1 MSSLAFPLPQTVG
14 GMRRLE
20 RGTVREAQMEVVAY
34 VLLMGLALALAVL
47 LLRSRTTIKRLL
59 SRYGPLVDADAELA
73 RVKEAAAQEKLERQ
87 RAADEEARQRGT
99 LASQY
104 ATARQTH
111 QTLMQELAVLEE
123 NLEDIS
129 FGLYRPHFTFE
140 TSAEYKAK
148 LEDACD
154 RQRQLVRTGKAAV
167 CHAQWTVGGSKTEGE
182 RMARQNTKLVLR
194 AFNGEC
200 DSAVSKVT
208 WNNITRME
216 ERIQKAFAAINKLG
230 TVLQVSITDQF
241 LRLKLDE
248 LRLTHEY
255 EDKRH
260 AEQEEQRQIREQM
273 REEERAQ
280 REIEKAREEAE
291 REEARFEKALETA
304 RAELGRASGEQ
315 LETLNAKIQDL
326 QMQLETARQQKARAV
341 SLAEL
346 TKAGYVYVISNIG
359 SFGEDVY
366 KVGMTRRWEPMERIR
381 ELSGASVPF
390 GFDVHAMMYSE
401 NAPALETALHKWME
415 NQRMNLV
422 NPRKEFFQIGL
433 DEIETFAKK
442 NGVTIEFTK
451 LAEAREYRETIAARA
466 TSQKRSVEQQ
476 DEFPEALFTDSKP
489 G

>member
-1 MSSLAFPLPQTVG
+1 MG
-14 GMRRLE
+14 GFGRLD
-20 RGTVREAQMEVVAY
+20 RGAVREAQMEVIAY
-34 VLLMGLALALAVL
+34 VLLTGLALVL
-47 LLRSRTTIKRLL
+47 IVLFLRSRATTKRLL
-59 SRYGPLVDADAELA
+59 TRYGPLVDADAELV
-73 RVKEAAAQEKLERQ
+73 RVKEAAAQEKTAQQ
-87 RAADEEARQRGT
+87 RAADEDARKRSA
-99 LASQY
+99 LAEEYS
-104 ATARQTH
+104 TARHTYE
-111 QTLMQELAVLEE
+111 TLKKELALLEE

-129 FGLYRPHFTFE
+129 FGIYRPHFTFE

-148 LEDACD
+148 LEASRDQ
-154 RQRQLVRTGKAAV
+154 QRQLVRAGRAAV
-167 CHAQWTVGGSKTEGE
+167 CNAQWSVNNSKTEGT

-200 DSAVSKVT
+200 DAAVAKVT
-208 WNNITRME
+208 WNNITRLE
-216 ERIQKAFAAINKLG
+216 ERIRKAFEAINKLG
-230 TVLQVSITDQF
+230 TVLQVSITDAF

-260 AEQEEQRQIREQM
+260 AELEEQRQIREQM
-273 REEERAQ
+273 REEEKAQ

-291 REEARFEKALETA
+291 REEAHFEKALESA
-304 RAELGRASGEQ
+304 RAEVGRASGEQ
-315 LETLNAKIQDL
+315 LENLNAKIQDL
-326 QMQLETARQQKARAV
+326 QTQLEAARQQKERAV

-390 GFDVHAMMYSE
+390 GYDVHAMMYSE
-401 NAPALETALHKWME
+401 NAPALETALHRWME
-415 NQRMNLV
+415 DRRMNLV

-433 DEIETFAKK
+433 HEIEAFARK
-442 NGVTIEFTK
+442 NGVTIEFTR
-451 LAEAREYRETIAARA
+451 LAEAREYRETIATRA
-466 TSQKRSVEQQ
+466 ASQKPSADQQ
-476 DEFPEALFTDSKP
+476 DSFPESLFVDSKA

>member
-1 MSSLAFPLPQTVG
+1 M
-14 GMRRLE
+14 
-20 RGTVREAQMEVVAY
+20 EAVAY
-34 VLLMGLALALAVL
+34 VLLTGLALVMTALF
-47 LLRSRTTIKRLL
+47 LRSRATIKRLL
-59 SRYGPLVDADAELA
+59 TRCGPLVDADAELA
-73 RVKEAAAQEKLERQ
+73 RVKEAAAQERATQ
-87 RAADEEARQRGT
+87 RRVAEEDARKRNA
-99 LASQY
+99 LAEEYS
-104 ATARQTH
+104 TARRTYE
-111 QTLMQELAVLEE
+111 TLKKELALLEE

-129 FGLYRPHFTFE
+129 FGIYRPHFTFE

-148 LEDACD
+148 LEASCD
-154 RQRQLVRTGKAAV
+154 QQRQFVRAGRAAV
-167 CHAQWTVGGSKTEGE
+167 CPVQWTVNNSKTEGA

-200 DSAVSKVT
+200 DAAVSKVT

-216 ERIQKAFAAINKLG
+216 ERIRKTFDAINKLG
-230 TVLQVSITDQF
+230 TVLHVSITDEF

-280 REIEKAREEAE
+280 REIVKAREEAE
-291 REEARFEKALETA
+291 REEARFEKALENA
-304 RAELGRASGEQ
+304 RAEVARASGEQ
-315 LETLNAKIQDL
+315 LEKLNSKIQDL
-326 QMQLETARQQKARAV
+326 QTQLEIARQQKARAV

-359 SFGEDVY
+359 SFGDDVY

-415 NQRMNLV
+415 ERRMNLV

-433 DEIETFAKK
+433 DEIESFARK
-442 NGVTIEFTK
+442 NGVTIEFAK
-451 LAEAREYRETIAARA
+451 LAEAREYRETVAARA
-466 TSQKRSVEQQ
+466 ARLPAPAPAQ
-476 DEFPEALFTDSKP
+476 DVFPDELFGPAKP
-489 G
+489 D

>member
-1 MSSLAFPLPQTVG
+1 
-14 GMRRLE
+14 
-20 RGTVREAQMEVVAY
+20 MEVVAY
-34 VLLMGLALALAVL
+34 VLLVALALALIVL
-47 LLRSRTTIKRLL
+47 FLRSRAANRRLL
-59 SRYGPLVDADAELA
+59 ARYGPLVDADAELA
-73 RVKEAAAQEKLERQ
+73 RVKEAAAQEKATQQ
-87 RAADEEARQRGT
+87 RVAEEEARKRSA
-99 LASQY
+99 LAEEYS
-104 ATARQTH
+104 TARNTYE
-111 QTLMQELAVLEE
+111 TLKKELAVLEE

-148 LEDACD
+148 LEAACD

-167 CHAQWTVGGSKTEGE
+167 CRAQWTVSGSKSEGE

-200 DSAVSKVT
+200 DAAVSKVT
-208 WNNITRME
+208 WNNIIRME
-216 ERIQKAFAAINKLG
+216 ERIRKAFDAINKLG
-230 TVLQVSITDQF
+230 TVLQVSITDEF
-241 LRLKLDE
+241 LGLRLDE

-291 REEARFEKALETA
+291 REEARFEKALESA
-304 RAELGRASGEQ
+304 RAEVGRASGEQ
-315 LETLNAKIQDL
+315 LENLNAKIQDL
-326 QMQLETARQQKARAV
+326 QTQLEAARQQKARAV

-359 SFGEDVY
+359 SFGENVY

-401 NAPALETALHKWME
+401 NAPALEIALHKWME

-422 NPRKEFFQIGL
+422 NPRKEFFHIGL
-433 DEIETFAKK
+433 DEIETFARK

-466 TSQKRSVEQQ
+466 TSQKPSVEQQ
-476 DEFPEALFTDSKP
+476 DAFPEALFAGPKAN
-489 G
+489 